1 MYNCYSKV
9 TCRLAIYFVCAR
21 KKYPASQLQGQFW
34 LAAQCRHDRIAS
46 IMSNKYCGGGH
57 PVSGCCRCQKKCV
70 YLQLIYSMVIR
81 DLHSHPFD
89 EVTTHKLGFFE
100 NYLKEGLS
108 IFVKTKTVVKG

>member
-1 MYNCYSKV
+1 
-9 TCRLAIYFVCAR
+9 
-21 KKYPASQLQGQFW
+21 
-34 LAAQCRHDRIAS
+34 
-46 IMSNKYCGGGH
+46 
-57 PVSGCCRCQKKCV
+57 
-70 YLQLIYSMVIR
+70 MVIR